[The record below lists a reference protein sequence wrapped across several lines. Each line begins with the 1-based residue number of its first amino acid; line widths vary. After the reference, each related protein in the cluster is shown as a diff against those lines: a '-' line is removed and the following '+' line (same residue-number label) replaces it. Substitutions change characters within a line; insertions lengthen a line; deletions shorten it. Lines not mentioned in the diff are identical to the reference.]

1 MVDVIAIGA
10 HPDDAEIAMGGTIA
24 KLVRRG
30 VTVGLL
36 DLTDGEPTPAGSP
49 PIRAREMRRAAE
61 TLGVAWRV
69 TLDLPNRALFDTV
82 EARKK
87 VAAVLREHR
96 PKVMVCHNDVDY
108 HPDHIQA
115 HHICLAARFYGKFTK
130 TDIPGEPHYVPRIF
144 FFGPMHL
151 PYAFKPSFIIALE
164 QADFDKKIE
173 AIRCYES
180 QFAARDWLG
189 KLEAYNRY
197 FGGLIGRPYGEP
209 FAARTELGLD
219 SFESIL

>member
-1 MVDVIAIGA
+1 
-10 HPDDAEIAMGGTIA
+10 
-24 KLVRRG
+24 
-30 VTVGLL
+30 
-36 DLTDGEPTPAGSP
+36 
-49 PIRAREMRRAAE
+49 
-61 TLGVAWRV
+61 
-69 TLDLPNRALFDTV
+69 
-82 EARKK
+82 

-164 QADFDKKIE
+164 QADFDRKVE